1 MFNETITP
9 GFSDTDALGHINN
22 TRVPVWFENARKPI
36 FKIFSPTLELD
47 NWPLIL
53 LSMDVHFKQQIFYE
67 DDVEIKTSVK
77 TIGNSSFT
85 LHQEVWQN
93 EQCVA
98 SGDSTM
104 VRFSYQTQKSEP
116 ISDQIRAQLLE
127 HKLIEEDKT

>member
-1 MFNETITP
+1 MFSETLTP

-36 FKIFSPTLELD
+36 FKIFTPSLELK

-67 DDVEIKTSVK
+67 DDVEIRTKVK

-85 LHQEVWQN
+85 IHQEAWQN
-93 EQCVA
+93 NQCVA

-104 VRFSYQTQKSEP
+104 VRFNYQTQKSEP
-116 ISDQIRAQLLE
+116 ISDQIRAQLVE
-127 HKLIEEDKT
+127 HQ